1 MTILITGASGFV
13 GQSLQAQLAEKS
25 YNYKA
30 AFRKLPSVSDEDAIA
45 VGSIDASTDWSVALQ
60 GIDVVVHLAARAH
73 IMKDEVTE
81 SITEYRRVNTDGAL
95 NLARQS
101 ASAGVKRFIFISSI
115 KVNGETTSGASAFT
129 EQHSPLTQDAY
140 GISKK
145 EAEDGLRKIALET
158 AMEVVI
164 IRPPLVYGANVK
176 ANFLDLIKL
185 ADTKIPLP
193 FSMIKNMRS
202 MVYVENLVDFIITCI
217 EHPMA
222 ANQTY
227 LISDGKDVSLSE
239 LIKMMRYSL
248 RKPIRL
254 FPIPGFTFR
263 FSGAL
268 TRKSSIV
275 DRLIGDLQVDSSKAE
290 KTLSWKPPYTV
301 QQGID
306 ATVANYIK
314 GKKSGGNG

>member
-1 MTILITGASGFV
+1 M
-13 GQSLQAQLAEKS
+13 
-25 YNYKA
+25 
-30 AFRKLPSVSDEDAIA
+30 
-45 VGSIDASTDWSVALQ
+45 Q

-145 EAEDGLRKIALET
+145 EAEDGLREIALET

-176 ANFLDLIKL
+176 ANFLNLMKL
-185 ADTKIPLP
+185 TDTKIPLP

-217 EHPMA
+217 EHPRA

-227 LISDGKDVSLSE
+227 LISDGTDLSLPV
-239 LIKMMRYSL
+239 LIKTIRSSL
-248 RKPIRL
+248 GRPERL
-254 FPIPGFTFR
+254 FPIPKFCFC
-263 FSGAL
+263 FVGAVI
-268 TRKSSIV
+268 RKSSIV
-275 DRLIGDLQVDSSKAE
+275 DRLIGDLQVDSSKAV
-290 KTLSWKPPYTV
+290 KTLSWKPPYTF

-306 ATVANYIK
+306 ATVAAYIEDK
-314 GKKSGGNG
+314 RSGGNR